1 MNAMTEARRN
11 LLLAALRADR
21 CHNGPDAIASTAA
34 VARGSGIDRRRVAEL
49 LAGMEAEGLVRLTC
63 GHAGGRTVRFWSI
76 EPEAMQ

>member
-1 MNAMTEARRN
+1 MSARTEARRN

-34 VARGSGIDRRRVAEL
+34 VARGSGIDRRRVHEL
-49 LAGMEAEGLVRLTC
+49 LVGMEAEGLVRSAH
-63 GHAGGRTVRFWSI
+63 GYAGARTVRFWSI